1 MIQEL
6 VELGKRVTAGKSR
19 ALKEEFYSIVIA
31 INELG
36 EFQRFIVGEK
46 QPIDAEVLTSKK
58 GKARFLLDK
67 SEEVLG
73 VGDGDVDKKHQLFM
87 EKLELYKDVPMLK
100 PVFRFYDKENE
111 NGLRKAIEEYG
122 KLKIKT
128 TNEVLN
134 LTFMVG
140 TTTLLK
146 TEEIK
151 EAIQK
156 HFAEGEKQLANG
168 RFCSICGTD
177 NSPVLDEPHGPV
189 KNMPKPKKDTISN
202 KALVSFNETA
212 FESYGLKG
220 NLNSSICRN
229 CARNY
234 IEGLNFLLSDGN
246 EVPKTDK
253 RKAYYKYN
261 HRINLSDST
270 AILFWTRQE
279 TADFDPFVVFDT
291 PDVSEI
297 KNLFDSVWDGKQSLG
312 AVVDTNMFY
321 SCTLSSV
328 AARIAVRDWIAIS
341 LDDYK
346 RNLAEWFRDI
356 EIVNRDG
363 DFCYS
368 PLKVLINATQ
378 KDLKPGEKPPQND
391 PDSKTRIGGLLWN
404 AAIKGR
410 SHMIPIEVLQY
421 VLARIWKGDTFSV
434 SRAAIIKL
442 IIKRNTNKNMKST
455 LDEGNT
461 SVAYLCGRL
470 FAVIESMQW
479 KAMGNVNSGVK
490 ERFFAAAASQP
501 AFVFGTLL
509 TKNVTIY
516 QRKIGGYLANDLK
529 EIAGKISEM
538 GSFPLRFSTI
548 EQGEFALGY
557 YFQKNHKKDN
567 ETSEDIN
574 S

>member
-6 VELGKRVTAGKSR
+6 VEFGKRITEGKSR

-36 EFQRFIVGEK
+36 EFQRFIVGDK
-46 QPIDAEVLTSKK
+46 QPIEAEALTAKK

-67 SEEVLG
+67 CEEVLG
-73 VGDGDVDKKHQLFM
+73 VGDGDVGKKHQLFM
-87 EKLELYKDVPMLK
+87 EKLELYRDVPMLK
-100 PVFRFYDKENE
+100 PVFKFYDKENE
-111 NGLRKAIEEYG
+111 NGLKKALEEYG
-122 KLKIKT
+122 KLKMKST
-128 TNEVLN
+128 KEVLN

-140 TTTLLK
+140 TTILLK

-151 EAIQK
+151 DAIK
-156 HFAEGEKQLANG
+156 KRFAKGEKQLANG

-177 NSPVLDEPHGPV
+177 NSPVLDEPHGSV

-234 IEGLNFLLSDGN
+234 IEGLNFLLSDGY
-246 EVPKTDK
+246 EVPENDK

-279 TADFDPFVVFDT
+279 TEVFDPFVVFDT

-297 KNLFDSVWDGKQSLG
+297 KNLFVSVWEGKQSLSP
-312 AVVDTNMFY
+312 VVDTNMFY

-346 RNLAEWFRDI
+346 RNLAEWFQDI

-368 PLKVLINATQ
+368 PLKVLVDATQ
-378 KDLKPGEKPPQND
+378 KDIKLGEKPPKND
-391 PDSKTRIGGLLWN
+391 PDSKSRIGGLLWN
-404 AAIKGR
+404 AATKG
-410 SHMIPIEVLQY
+410 HLQKIPLEVLQY

-434 SRAAIIKL
+434 ARAAIIKL
-442 IIKRNTNKNMKST
+442 IINRNTNKNMKSK

-479 KAMGNVNSGVK
+479 KAMGNVNSGIK
-490 ERFFAAAASQP
+490 ERLFAAAASQP

-516 QRKIGGYLANDLK
+516 QRKIGGYCANELK
-529 EIAGKISEM
+529 EIAGKISEV

-557 YFQKNHKKDN
+557 YFQRSHKKDN
-567 ETSEDIN
+567 ETPEDTN